1 MGSFPGPGPSS
12 VLAAGVLASG
22 VLAAGFLTTVHVA
35 AAETAVTRGSY
46 SSSAK
51 RKARVVASR
60 PYIAAGGQSVAFAA
74 AAEVNASAMA
84 RRHDGWAASLPA
96 LPSQRLLA
104 APAGELAEG
113 AAPAQPQRPGTR
125 PAPATRPQG
134 HGACPQQRP
143 G

>member
-35 AAETAVTRGSY
+35 AAETAVTRGSC

-51 RKARVVASR
+51 HTAHVVASH
-60 PYIAAGGQSVAFAA
+60 PCIAAGGQSVAFAA
-74 AAEVNASAMA
+74 AAGVNASAVA

-134 HGACPQQRP
+134 HGARPQQQP